1 MAADNITTITVK
13 EIKSLA
19 HRLECRGRSLFSLA
33 DSPEQMSDIVL
44 ASRSIRAMVQHLND
58 HDVLYLDRN
67 RP

>member
-33 DSPEQMSDIVL
+33 DSPEQQSDIVL
-44 ASRSIRAMVQHLND
+44 ASRSIRAMVRHLND
-58 HDVLYLDRN
+58 HDVLYLDR
-67 RP
+67 RTP